1 MIKISFLSNKFA
13 TLRLKHVNDWY
24 AKVKD
29 LKRGLSKV
37 VVLSGV

>member
-1 MIKISFLSNKFA
+1 MIKISLLSNKFA